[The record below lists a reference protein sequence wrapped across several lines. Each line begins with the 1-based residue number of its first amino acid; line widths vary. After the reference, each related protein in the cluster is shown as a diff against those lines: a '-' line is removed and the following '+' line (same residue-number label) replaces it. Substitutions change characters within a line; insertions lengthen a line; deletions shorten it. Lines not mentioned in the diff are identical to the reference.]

1 MDNEVT
7 SYGGVV
13 VAALPLAL
21 LAATRSHDRPSEVL
35 EDEDLSISLPRRLGL
50 SSVIVTQIQRYETAA
65 RSGKKVSHDEF
76 VNLLKLV
83 LRRPDAEPILRET
96 GALVAQRQ
104 FEKVSPS
111 WLKLLRILPRA
122 AVYAVIRR
130 ATRRL
135 LRNISGSDQVTV
147 HGNPVRAQIKKP
159 AAALIEPPGVG
170 CALYGAAFEELASLY
185 LNKKAIVKPIRCASK
200 DGDSCE
206 WELVK

>member
-122 AVYAVIRR
+122 VVYAAIRR
-130 ATRRL
+130 AARRL
-135 LRNISGSDQVTV
+135 LRNISGSDEVTV

-159 AAALIEPPGVG
+159 AAANLEPAGIG

-185 LNKKAIVKPIRCASK
+185 LNKRANVRPTRCASK
-200 DGDSCE
+200 DGDLCE

>member
-35 EDEDLSISLPRRLGL
+35 EDEDLAISLPRRLGL
-50 SSVIVTQIQRYETAA
+50 SSVIVTQIRRYETAA

-111 WLKLLRILPRA
+111 WLKLVRILPRSA
-122 AVYAVIRR
+122 RYAVIRR

-135 LRNISGSDQVTV
+135 LRNISGSDQVTM

-185 LNKKAIVKPIRCASK
+185 LNKKANVKVTRCASK
-200 DGDSCE
+200 DGELCE
-206 WELVK
+206 WELAK